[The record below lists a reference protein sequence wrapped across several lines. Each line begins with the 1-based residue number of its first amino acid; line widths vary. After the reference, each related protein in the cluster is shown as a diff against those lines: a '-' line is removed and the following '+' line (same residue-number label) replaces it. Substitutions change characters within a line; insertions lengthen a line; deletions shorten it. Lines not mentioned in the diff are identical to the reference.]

1 MTPAD
6 WAGLAVSIVTIAAAF
21 ITAIKWLVKHY
32 LQELR
37 PNGGSSIKD
46 SITKLE
52 SQIAE
57 IHKVLLERQ

>member
-37 PNGGSSIKD
+37 PNGGSSMKD
-46 SITKLE
+46 SINRLE
-52 SQIAE
+52 NQIAE
-57 IHKVLLERQ
+57 IHKVLLERE

>member
-37 PNGGSSIKD
+37 PNGGSSMKD
-46 SITKLE
+46 SINRLE
-52 SQIAE
+52 NQIAE

>member
-6 WAGLAVSIVTIAAAF
+6 WAGLAVSIVTIVAAF